1 MAGSA
6 GVLRQLLAVFSFE
19 VDSRGLDKG
28 KEKLRDWVGDMKKVA
43 AAFAGGAIAKGIG
56 HFVKDTVDEMMNIR
70 KGAQELKIT
79 TDEMQ
84 QLQSAARATGMDV
97 KWLHFTLERLEVNV
111 ERAGHGAARQA
122 EAMRLL
128 GINAKH
134 ANGSV
139 KSAKE
144 LFLDFASGMEKV
156 TNQNTQARAVWDL
169 MGRGAHRLLPLL
181 RMGRARVEELMQA
194 TEEYGKYQKEEIEQ
208 AAKYAIT
215 LERLR
220 LVWMSIK
227 GFIMGQWLPVLEKQ
241 TDKMIKAGKWMLA
254 MAKNSLIA
262 KAALYVLQA
271 AMAGLALKMAF
282 AFPYATALMGAIVLL
297 VGALDDLM
305 VWWAGGESIIG
316 AILDKIGGKGTSAQT
331 IEMLKQS
338 WEGLIE
344 MTKAFGAWIKDHP
357 EVFAGLEMMM
367 KLQGMAFKAYALPW
381 KALGTAGG
389 WVAGKY
395 VEHKAA
401 ELEVPSQSERNMAR
415 MDAAR
420 RGAPI
425 PGSREYNQ
433 MFGAPTFTGPPQMP
447 NSTLGYGRREMEAHS
462 GSADRYVF
470 HTNVSFTGTV
480 IDKAAV
486 DHAMSAAS
494 KAERQAAAANLRR
507 EKQASGE

>member
-1 MAGSA
+1 MATGGA
-6 GVLRQLLAVFSFE
+6 GVLRQLLAVFTFE
-19 VDSRGLDKG
+19 TDTRGLDKG

-43 AAFAGGAIAKGIG
+43 AAFAGGAIAKGIW
-56 HFVKDTVDEMMNIR
+56 HFVKDTLDEMMNIR

-227 GFIMGQWLPVLEKQ
+227 GFIMSQWLPVLEKQ
-241 TDKMIKAGKWMLA
+241 TEKMIKAGKWMLA

-262 KAALYVLQA
+262 KAALYTLQA
-271 AMAGLALKMAF
+271 AMVGLGLKMMF
-282 AFPYATALMGAIVLL
+282 AYPYATALMGAIVGL

-305 VWWAGGESIIG
+305 VWWEGGDSVIG
-316 AILDKIGGKGTSAQT
+316 RILDGLFGKGASTATLEKVKDIWRDISQFAALAWQSVKKVLGIKET
-331 IEMLKQS
+331 AEAEYGPETPEAYRLRTRKEMEADAARSKEERDPTTGQ
-338 WEGLIE
+338 
-344 MTKAFGAWIKDHP
+344 TKAEATSWLESQKRIGR
-357 EVFAGLEMMM
+357 FA
-367 KLQGMAFKAYALPW
+367 W
-381 KALGTAGG
+381 KALKAVTPSIGMATDDVTRTVIGDFEPRLPAISNPASAGG
-389 WVAGKY
+389 GVTVNFNGP
-395 VEHKAA
+395 VFHPEDEIRRIAA
-401 ELEVPSQSERNMAR
+401 AAF
-415 MDAAR
+415 DAA
-420 RGAPI
+420 
-425 PGSREYNQ
+425 
-433 MFGAPTFTGPPQMP
+433 
-447 NSTLGYGRREMEAHS
+447 
-462 GSADRYVF
+462 
-470 HTNVSFTGTV
+470 
-480 IDKAAV
+480 DKG
-486 DHAMSAAS
+486 
-494 KAERQAAAANLRR
+494 KRQAAAANLRR